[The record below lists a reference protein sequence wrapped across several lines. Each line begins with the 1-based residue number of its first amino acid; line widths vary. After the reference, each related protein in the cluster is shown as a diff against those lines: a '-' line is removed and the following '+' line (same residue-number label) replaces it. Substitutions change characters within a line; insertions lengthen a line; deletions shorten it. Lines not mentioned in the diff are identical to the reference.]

1 MRSDWV
7 LPICSGHERLKDDKG
22 DKAHPTQKPESL
34 LTACWS
40 ATNRGDVVLDRSLA
54 PARPVASAKL
64 LGRITSASNAKKLP
78 QGCRETLGPG
88 APVGRR
94 VFGNNAVKA
103 RSAARGIRQLVER
116 GLLRPEKCLSTQ
128 RAGGQAARR
137 RLACQ
142 RRTSRF
148 HSSGRRRARGRTVL
162 QWLDLL
168 AVQARRQTHPIDIL
182 RQQIRGRDARLTKST
197 AGALCYPPGRPP
209 LPRQQWRVFLCDV
222 HTLAWKFGKTIGGTM
237 RDFQAP
243 GRSAVFATEGMCA
256 TSHPLAAKVAL
267 DLLQQGGNA
276 VDAAIGAGVLL
287 GLCEPQM
294 TGLGGDCFILLKP
307 AGSERIVTVNGSG
320 RAPAGADAGALRA
333 RGLDAVPVYGVDSV
347 TLPGAVD
354 AFCQVSAD
362 WGRLGLAET
371 LAPAIRYAETGVPVA
386 PRVAYDWAE
395 PTHLQGAA
403 RRHYLNGNAPLR
415 SGQIFRA
422 PSQAEV
428 LRRIAREGRAGFYE
442 GEVAQD
448 LIDSLREMGG
458 CHTLDD
464 LAATTCTYGDPIH
477 SAYRNLDLFEHAPNG
492 TGAVASL
499 ILNILQHFD
508 MASLDPLGPE
518 RAHLEAEATKLA
530 YDARNRFIADPDH
543 TMRLAHMLAPET
555 AMQLASL
562 IDPKRVLP
570 DVAPLTE
577 AIHRDTVYI
586 TVVDRDRMA
595 VSLIY
600 SIFHS
605 FGSGLASDKFG
616 ILFQNRGAGFTLTKG
631 HPNELA
637 GGKRPMHTII
647 PAMLGEK
654 RAHHHALRRYGWG
667 VSACGPCAPCYQP
680 ARSWDGIANR
690 HRRAARLCRKR
701 HAGAGNG
708 VSRNHGTSFGRSWAS
723 GHPVTWSAR
732 RCAGNQNSCGRRAGR
747 GIRPAQGW
755 LRAGVLISSCSK
767 ILKTGSPG
775 PTGRG

>member
-1 MRSDWV
+1 
-7 LPICSGHERLKDDKG
+7 
-22 DKAHPTQKPESL
+22 
-34 LTACWS
+34 
-40 ATNRGDVVLDRSLA
+40 
-54 PARPVASAKL
+54 
-64 LGRITSASNAKKLP
+64 
-78 QGCRETLGPG
+78 
-88 APVGRR
+88 
-94 VFGNNAVKA
+94 
-103 RSAARGIRQLVER
+103 
-116 GLLRPEKCLSTQ
+116 
-128 RAGGQAARR
+128 
-137 RLACQ
+137 
-142 RRTSRF
+142 
-148 HSSGRRRARGRTVL
+148 
-162 QWLDLL
+162 
-168 AVQARRQTHPIDIL
+168 
-182 RQQIRGRDARLTKST
+182 
-197 AGALCYPPGRPP
+197 
-209 LPRQQWRVFLCDV
+209 
-222 HTLAWKFGKTIGGTM
+222 M

-294 TGLGGDCFILLKP
+294 TGLGGDCFMLLKP

-333 RGLDAVPVYGVDSV
+333 LGLDAVPVYGVESV

-362 WGRLGLAET
+362 WGRLGLADT
-371 LAPAIRYAETGVPVA
+371 LAPAIRYAEIGVPVA

-403 RRHYLNGNAPLR
+403 RRHYLNGSVSLR

-464 LAATTCTYGDPIH
+464 LAATTCTYGDPIR

-543 TMRLAHMLAPET
+543 TTRLAHLLAPET
-555 AMQLASL
+555 AAQLASL
-562 IDPKRVLP
+562 IDPTRVLP

-631 HPNELA
+631 HPNEMA

-647 PAMLGEK
+647 PAMLGENG
-654 RAHHHALRRYGWG
+654 RITMPFG
-667 VSACGPCAPCYQP
+667 VMGGAYQP
-680 ARSWDGIANR
+680 VG
-690 HRRAARLCRKR
+690 HARLVTNLRDHGMELQSAIDAPR
-701 HAGAGNG
+701 AFVENG
-708 VSRNHGTSFGRSWAS
+708 TLALETGYPIATAQALTDL
-723 GHPVTWSAR
+723 GHQV
-732 RCAGNQNSCGRRAGR
+732 
-747 GIRPAQGW
+747 
-755 LRAGVLISSCSK
+755 
-767 ILKTGSPG
+767 ILSPG
-775 PTGRG
+775 PRGGAQAIRIHADGVLEGASDPRKDGCALGC